1 MTYTKNVVLIGSGST
16 STSGPVLVNDFL
28 NGTLSW
34 QSSASL
40 GPSRFTVEGSH
51 ADGLQTAD
59 LGNASQTT
67 AWSLVTGVNIIG
79 RPTGSEEIEL
89 GYRWLRVSVP
99 PANHSAAS
107 STTITLNMSS
117 S

>member
-1 MTYTKNVVLIGSGST
+1 MTYTKRIVLIDSTST

-40 GPSRFTVEGSH
+40 GPSRFTVEGSN
-51 ADGLQTAD
+51 ADGLQRAD

-67 AWSLVTGVNIIG
+67 TWSLVTGINLIG
-79 RPTGSEEIEL
+79 RATGTEELEL
-89 GYRWLRVSVP
+89 GYRWLRATVA
-99 PANHSAAS
+99 PANHSAVSA
-107 STTITLNMSS
+107 TEIILNVSS